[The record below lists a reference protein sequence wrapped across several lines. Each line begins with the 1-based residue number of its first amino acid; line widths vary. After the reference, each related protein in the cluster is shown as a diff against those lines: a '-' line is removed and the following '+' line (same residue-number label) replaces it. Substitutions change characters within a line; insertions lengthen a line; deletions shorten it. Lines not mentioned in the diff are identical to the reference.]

1 MNIYIE
7 CPVLHNEFLWAVAEY
22 IKVLQIFNLHKM
34 ENGEAVFQQGQ
45 EEA

>member
-1 MNIYIE
+1 MNSYELLLSI
-7 CPVLHNEFLWAVAEY
+7 L
-22 IKVLQIFNLHKM
+22 KVLQIFNLHKM